1 MRAGWTAA
9 LALLASVLVPARAH
23 ALRRFAVIVGNNH
36 GGDGTRPLRYAEDD
50 ARRMFDILVRLG
62 GVLPEDA
69 QLLLGR
75 QADDLWDALARVER
89 RGISAQAGGEQV
101 ALLVYF
107 SGHAKDGAL
116 RMGDTA
122 VPLQKLKE
130 ALAESKLQ
138 VRVAVLDACRSGAIT
153 RTKGA
158 RLAPAFEVDDGSKQG
173 ARGFVIL
180 TSSAG
185 DEDSQES
192 DALQGSF
199 FSHYLDSA
207 LLGSGDASGDGRVT
221 LSEAY
226 AYAYAHTVAQT
237 ADTAGGV
244 QHPTYAYELAGNGD
258 LVMTDV
264 AERREGLL
272 VPAGAPDG
280 TYLIVD
286 DQGAIAA
293 EVDKHGATDR
303 RIALAPGD
311 YTVTRRLT
319 DHLRLGPL
327 RVRSGELAV
336 LSDASLRNAPFSD
349 DPVKG
354 SLEISEKLPTHVVL
368 AAGAGAETFV
378 GTEPGLFVPSALLDL
393 RLDLEHLL
401 ADRWGM
407 GLSVDLGESSG
418 EVILD
423 EQSHPFHFGE
433 VAASIDAVRA
443 LAPDS
448 SWQPYVSGRVTWLL
462 LTRTF
467 DDPRL
472 PKQFYSTLAPGAAA
486 GFRREFGAHFQ
497 LGAEL
502 SGSYLLYTLAK
513 SPESMGYLQL
523 SVRIG
528 WGV

>member
-1 MRAGWTAA
+1 LRRTAIAA
-9 LALLASVLVPARAH
+9 LALAGVLAASPAQ
-23 ALRRFAVIVGNNH
+23 ALRRFAVIVGNDH

-75 QADDLWDALARVER
+75 HADDLWAALDRVER

-116 RMGDTA
+116 RMGDSG
-122 VPLQKLKE
+122 VPLEKLK
-130 ALAESKLQ
+130 AKLAQSKLQ
-138 VRVAVLDACRSGAIT
+138 VRVAVLDACRSGSIT

-158 RLAPAFEVDDGSKQG
+158 RLAPAFEVDDGTKQG
-173 ARGFVIL
+173 AEGLVIL
-180 TSSAG
+180 TSSSG

-207 LLGSGDASGDGRVT
+207 LLGSADSSGDGRVT

-237 ADTAGGV
+237 AESAGGV

-264 AERREGLL
+264 AVRREGLL
-272 VPAGAPDG
+272 VPAAAPDG

-293 EVDKHGATDR
+293 EVDKRTAAAR

-311 YTVTRRLT
+311 YVVTRRLA
-319 DHLRLGPL
+319 DHLRLGSL

-336 LSDASLRNAPFSD
+336 LSDAALRDAPFSD

-354 SLEISEKLPTHVVL
+354 SLEVKEKLSTHAVV
-368 AAGAGAETFV
+368 GAGV
-378 GTEPGLFVPSALLDL
+378 GGVAFLGSEPGLFVPSVVLDL

-401 ADRWGM
+401 SNRWGM
-407 GLSVDLGESSG
+407 GLSIDLGQSSG
-418 EVILD
+418 ALVLD
-423 EQSHPFHFGE
+423 GQGRPFHFGE
-433 VAASIDAVRA
+433 VAASVDAVCA

-448 SWQPYVSGRVTWLL
+448 SWQPYLAGRGTWLL

-467 DDPRL
+467 DEPRL
-472 PKQFYSTLAPGAAA
+472 PKQFYSTFAPGLVV
-486 GFRREFGAHFQ
+486 GFRRQLGAHFQ
-497 LGAEL
+497 IGAEA

-513 SPESMGYLQL
+513 SPESMAYVQL
-523 SVRIG
+523 SVRIA
-528 WGV
+528 WGA